1 MANTK
6 KQKREQRL
14 KKAKKAAATK
24 KQEANRAAKSPDLN
38 TLSADNSKGFIES
51 MFGEQKQPDYYDIV
65 SKFNGTM
72 DEWYE
77 LILKTHNEYGFGF
90 EYEELED
97 VLLNLIANEFP
108 DVIAIVEKEHDCSSE
123 VVTEIGNNFKHKWV
137 DMLVVT
143 NNQNG
148 EYWSGALE
156 TNKRLDYGL
165 LE

>member
-6 KQKREQRL
+6 KKKREQKL
-14 KKAKKAAATK
+14 KKAKKALATK
-24 KQEANRAAKSPDLN
+24 KHEANRAAKAPDLN
-38 TLSADNSKGFIES
+38 ILPGDNSKGFIES

-77 LILKTHNEYGFGF
+77 LILQTHNEYGFGF
-90 EYEELED
+90 EYEDLED
-97 VLLNLIANEFP
+97 VLLNLIASEYP
-108 DVIAIVEKEHDCSSE
+108 EVIAIVEKEYDCSSE
-123 VVTEIGNNFKHKWV
+123 AVKEINDNFKHKWV

-148 EYWSGALE
+148 EFWSGALE
-156 TNKRLDYGL
+156 ANKRIVYGL
-165 LE
+165 